1 MSACD
6 RRYVGRR
13 QLLNYQPEIAY
24 TGVDSGRR
32 KQGMIDTEVLRGI
45 KNRFQDITT
54 EMSKPE
60 VAVDPAQM
68 VPLGREHA
76 ALRKIV
82 AAIDQYEE
90 MLDELGDLEELLRT
104 ESDPELLEMARAEH
118 DEIEERLPGTEDDLR
133 LQLIPKNPEDARDAI
148 IEIRAGTGGDEAALF
163 VGDLFRLYTRFAEIR
178 GWKTEFI
185 NGSEGTMGGFK
196 EVVFGVHGEDAFGL
210 MKYESGVHRVQRVPE
225 TESSGRIHT
234 SAASVA
240 VLPEA
245 EEIDV
250 EIGPN
255 DLKIDVYRSSGPGGQ
270 SVNTTDSA
278 VRITHIP
285 TGLVV
290 TCQDEK
296 SQHKNR
302 DKAMRVLRSR
312 LYDQKLAEIE
322 SERSEARRSMV
333 STGDRSAKI
342 RTYNWPQGR
351 VTDHRL
357 EGNDKNHALERILDG
372 NLDVIINALRIA
384 DNAEKLAN
392 L

>member
-1 MSACD
+1 
-6 RRYVGRR
+6 
-13 QLLNYQPEIAY
+13 
-24 TGVDSGRR
+24 
-32 KQGMIDTEVLRGI
+32 MIKPEVLQGI
-45 KNRFQDITT
+45 TSRYRDVTA
-54 EMSKPE
+54 EMSRPE
-60 VAVDPAQM
+60 VAVDSERMAK
-68 VPLGREHA
+68 LGREHA
-76 ALRKIV
+76 SLREVVKLI
-82 AAIDQYEE
+82 EE
-90 MLDELGDLEELLRT
+90 YLRLVKERADLEELAETEEDAELRSIA
-104 ESDPELLEMARAEH
+104 EAELEQL
-118 DEIEERLPGTEDDLR
+118 DERLPDLESDLR
-133 LQLIPKNPEDARDAI
+133 YELIPRDPEDSKNVI
-148 IEIRAGTGGDEAALF
+148 VEIRAGTGGDEAALF
-163 VGDLFRLYTRFAEIR
+163 AGDLFRLYRRYAEIR
-178 GWKTEFI
+178 GWETELI
-185 NGSEGTMGGFK
+185 SSSHGSQGGFK
-196 EVVFGVHGEDAFGL
+196 EIVFSIHGPDAFGT
-210 MKYESGVHRVQRVPE
+210 MKYESGVHRVQRVPA

-245 EEIDV
+245 EEVDLQIS
-250 EIGPN
+250 PN
-255 DLKIDVYRSSGPGGQ
+255 ELKIDVYRSSGPGGQ

-285 TGLVV
+285 SGLVV

-312 LYDQKLAEIE
+312 LYDLELERRE

-357 EGNDKNHALERILDG
+357 EGDQKNYVLDRIVDGELDE
-372 NLDVIINALRIA
+372 LIKALRTA
-384 DNAEKLAN
+384 DHAEKLAN